1 VCILLALLVTLVVV
15 TTPAL
20 DLAALAS
27 PMTLDAAVVALALP
41 TRQSPTNI
49 GFSTAAAALGF
60 VDIVIVLAAT
70 P

>member
-1 VCILLALLVTLVVV
+1 
-15 TTPAL
+15 
-20 DLAALAS
+20 
-27 PMTLDAAVVALALP
+27 MTLDAAVVALALP